1 MLTEQ
6 TTVAWQDSRDGVAL
20 LERMSQPST
29 LRALSNILDRA
40 EALDKLSEKLVSS
53 SEESPQLLS
62 IGVDTADELFQEAA
76 ERGIDWDDRIK
87 QMIPLIERLTE
98 PGQLRRLEGL
108 LDFADQIPGLVSMAV
123 DTFDNEMEAS
133 VEGGF
138 DLASLGELGSKA
150 GSAILEAA
158 REPADVKGLFSLF
171 RQMNDPDRRKALGF
185 LMTFLKHLGKRL

>member
-6 TTVAWQDSRDGVAL
+6 TTAAWQDSRDGVAL

-53 SEESPQLLS
+53 SEEIPQLVS
-62 IGVDTADELFQEAA
+62 IGVDTADELFQDAA
-76 ERGIDWDDRIK
+76 ERGVDWDDRMK
-87 QMIPLIERLTE
+87 RMIPLIERLTE
-98 PGQLRRLEGL
+98 PDQLRRIEAL

-123 DTFDNEMEAS
+123 DTFDNEMDTS
-133 VEGGF
+133 VEEGF

-150 GSAILEAA
+150 GGALMQAVQ
-158 REPADVKGLFSLF
+158 EPGEVKGIFSLL
-171 RQMNDPDRRKALGF
+171 RQMNDPDRRKATAF